1 MSIAAQI
8 LFGMFAS
15 IPEDAIAF
23 TTSLRVGRG
32 KCVVLGGSPT
42 TGVCAKLVIAS
53 CFCELICFFVA
64 GDYRMTLDPSEGEGT
79 GATDGAV
86 EEVTLLGQ
94 GVVSMGFCDSEVR
107 SAAYIGSRR

>member
-1 MSIAAQI
+1 
-8 LFGMFAS
+8 
-15 IPEDAIAF
+15 
-23 TTSLRVGRG
+23 
-32 KCVVLGGSPT
+32 
-42 TGVCAKLVIAS
+42 
-53 CFCELICFFVA
+53 
-64 GDYRMTLDPSEGEGT
+64 MTLDPSEGEGT